1 MDGQVEGL
9 EQLGEGLK
17 VVLRAAHAQ
26 AEAQLG
32 GHAHAGGHRL
42 AVGPGLIVPHLLK
55 GVAHGMAEV
64 EEHPA
69 AGVPLVLL
77 HYHPF

>member
-42 AVGPGLIVPHLLK
+42 AVGPGLVVSHLLE
-55 GVAHGMAEV
+55 GVAHGVAEV

-69 AGVPLVLL
+69 AGVPLVFF
-77 HYHPF
+77 YYNSF

>member
-17 VVLRAAHAQ
+17 VILRAAHAQ
-26 AEAQLG
+26 GQTQLG

-42 AVGPGLIVPHLLK
+42 AVGPGLVVSHLLK
-55 GVAHGMAEV
+55 SVPHSVAEV

-69 AGVPLVLL
+69 AGVPLVFFY
-77 HYHPF
+77 YHSF